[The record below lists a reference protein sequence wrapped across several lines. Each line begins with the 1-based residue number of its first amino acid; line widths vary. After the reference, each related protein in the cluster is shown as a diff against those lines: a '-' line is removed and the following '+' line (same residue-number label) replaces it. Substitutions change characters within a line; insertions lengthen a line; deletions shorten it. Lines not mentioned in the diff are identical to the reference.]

1 MKKLIAFVDGSG
13 YSKSVCDHA
22 AWLAAKVDAS
32 VALIHVLGRRNESGA
47 PIDLSGSI
55 GLGART
61 ALLSDLAELD
71 GQMAKLS
78 HQRGRAILE
87 DAKDILLAAGVHE
100 TTTMLRNQGI
110 VEAVQDLE
118 NDADLIV
125 IGKRGEGSGVD
136 QMHLGSNF
144 ERVVRSS
151 HRPILV
157 ASAAFKPIKRLLLA
171 FDGGASATKA
181 VNYLATSTELVG
193 LNCHLL
199 SVTETTTEK
208 QQQLE
213 QAAGQLRSVGYSVEA
228 SIRSGQA
235 EAVICEEI
243 KAGEIDLLLM
253 GAYGHS
259 RIRNLIIGSTTT
271 AMIHSCKIPVML
283 FR

>member
-1 MKKLIAFVDGSG
+1 MKKLIAFVDGSS

-22 AWLAAKVDAS
+22 AWLAVKVSAS
-32 VALIHVLGRRNESGA
+32 VTLIHVLGRRNESEA

-61 ALLSDLAELD
+61 ALLDDLAELD
-71 GQMAKLS
+71 GQMAKLT
-78 HQRGRAILE
+78 HQRGRAILD
-87 DAKDILLAAGVHE
+87 DAKDILHTAGVSE
-100 TTTMLRNQGI
+100 ISTMLRNQGI
-110 VEAVQDLE
+110 VEAVQDFE
-118 NDADLIV
+118 GDADLIV
-125 IGKRGEGSGVD
+125 IGKRGEGSEVD
-136 QMHLGSNF
+136 KMHLGSNF

-157 ASAAFKPIKRLLLA
+157 ASAAFKPIQRLLLA
-171 FDGGASATKA
+171 FDGGTSAMKA
-181 VNYLATSTELVG
+181 INYLAASTEFIG

-199 SVTETTTEK
+199 CVAEPSAEE
-208 QQQLE
+208 QRQLDE
-213 QAAGQLRSVGYSVEA
+213 AATLLRTAGHNVKS
-228 SIRSGQA
+228 SIRPGQA

-243 KAGEIDLLLM
+243 RANNVDLLLM

-271 AMIHSCKIPVML
+271 EMIRSCKIPVML

>member
-1 MKKLIAFVDGSG
+1 MKKLIAFVDGSA
-13 YSKSVCDHA
+13 YSKSVCDHT
-22 AWLAAKVDAS
+22 AWLAAKVNAS
-32 VALIHVLGRRNESGA
+32 VDLIHVLGRQGESDA
-47 PIDLSGSI
+47 PIDLTGSI

-61 ALLSDLAELD
+61 ALLGDLAELD

-87 DAKDILLAAGVHE
+87 DAKQILVSAGVHE

-110 VEAVQDLE
+110 LEAVLSFE

-136 QMHLGSNF
+136 QAHLGSNF

-157 ASAAFKPIKRLLLA
+157 ASAAFKPINRLLLA
-171 FDGGASATKA
+171 FDGGPSAMKA
-181 VNYLATSTELVG
+181 VNYLASSKELVG
-193 LNCHLL
+193 LSCQLL
-199 SVTETTTEK
+199 SVTEHPAEI
-208 QQQLE
+208 QQQLDD
-213 QAAGQLRSVGYSVEA
+213 AASLLRDVGHSVET

-235 EAVICEEI
+235 ETVICEEI
-243 KAGEIDLLLM
+243 KTGNIDLLLM

-271 AMIHSCKIPVML
+271 EMIHTCKIPVML